1 MKQQIKEKLF
11 ELADKKYKDFHRSL
25 CPGTNNIIGVRIPIL
40 RKYAKELSKEYD
52 IEELLNQIDDEYYEE
67 TMLQGMLIGLSKK
80 QFSIVKKY
88 IDKFVPK
95 IDNWAICDTFCTG
108 LKIIKKNKEEMF
120 ELIQKY
126 LKSNK
131 EFEIRFAIVIILDY
145 YIEKE
150 YLKRDFEI
158 FDSINSK
165 KYYAQMAIAW
175 AISICLIKFY
185 DETIKYLEN
194 GKLDKFTYNKSLQK
208 AIESYRITNEQKE
221 FLKSIKRN

>member
-1 MKQQIKEKLF
+1 
-11 ELADKKYKDFHRSL
+11 
-25 CPGTNNIIGVRIPIL
+25 
-40 RKYAKELSKEYD
+40 
-52 IEELLNQIDDEYYEE
+52 
-67 TMLQGMLIGLSKK
+67 
-80 QFSIVKKY
+80 
-88 IDKFVPK
+88 
-95 IDNWAICDTFCTG
+95 
-108 LKIIKKNKEEMF
+108 MF
-120 ELIQKY
+120 EFIQKY

-131 EFEIRFAIVIILDY
+131 EFEIRFAIVIILNY

-221 FLKSIKRN
+221 FLESIGCDFVQGYIYSKPIKINEFEEKYINQQNKN